1 MIEINDHDNYI
12 IRFSNDE
19 WIVNPWPESETE
31 KPYMQIAIIGAG
43 SVGTALGNAWI
54 MLGHE
59 ISFGVRDPESVK
71 ARSLAQQFPTARFLP
86 NGEAADHAEI
96 IVLATPWQSTEE
108 AVRSCGDLRG
118 KTIIDCTN
126 PLKSDFSGLE
136 IGFSTSGGEFIS
148 AWAHGADVFKA
159 MNQIGARLMD
169 APCFGGTVK
178 PVMFVCG
185 EGTQKAS
192 VILLVEQLGFTVI
205 DAGEL
210 KIARLLEPYGM
221 LWIHLALTQK
231 VPGDFAFALLAK

>member
-1 MIEINDHDNYI
+1 M
-12 IRFSNDE
+12 
-19 WIVNPWPESETE
+19 
-31 KPYMQIAIIGAG
+31 KIAIIGVG
-43 SVGTALGNAWI
+43 NVGTALGNAWTKR
-54 MLGHE
+54 GHE
-59 ISFGVRDPESVK
+59 ITFGVRDPESAK
-71 ARSLAQQFPTARFLP
+71 ARSLAKQFPTAHLLL
-86 NGEAADHAEI
+86 NGEAAQKAEF

-108 AVRSCGDLRG
+108 AVRTCGNLQSR
-118 KTIIDCTN
+118 TIIDCTN

-136 IGFSTSGGEFIS
+136 LGFSSSGGELIS
-148 AWAHGADVFKA
+148 EWAHGADVFKA

-169 APCFGGTVK
+169 APSFAGTVK

-185 EGTQKAS
+185 EGKQKAS

>member
-1 MIEINDHDNYI
+1 M
-12 IRFSNDE
+12 
-19 WIVNPWPESETE
+19 
-31 KPYMQIAIIGAG
+31 KIAIIGAG
-43 SVGTALGNAWI
+43 EVGTALGNAWTKR
-54 MLGHE
+54 GHE
-59 ISFGVRDPESVK
+59 IAFGVRDPESAK
-71 ARSLAQQFPTARFLP
+71 TRSLAEQFPTARLLL
-86 NGEAADHAEI
+86 NGEAADDADI

-108 AVRSCGDLRG
+108 AVRTCGDLQG

-136 IGFSTSGGEFIS
+136 VGFSTSGAEFIS
-148 AWAHGADVFKA
+148 KWTHGANVFKA

-169 APCFGGTVK
+169 AHSFGGTVK

-185 EGTQKAS
+185 EGAQKAS

-210 KIARLLEPYGM
+210 KTARLLEPYGM
-221 LWIHLALTQK
+221 LWVHLALTQK

>member
-1 MIEINDHDNYI
+1 LNRKN
-12 IRFSNDE
+12 
-19 WIVNPWPESETE
+19 E
-31 KPYMQIAIIGAG
+31 KSFMKIAIIGAG
-43 SVGTALGNAWI
+43 NVGTALGNAWAKR
-54 MLGHE
+54 GHE
-59 ISFGVRDPESVK
+59 IAFGVRDPESAK
-71 ARSLAQQFPTARFLP
+71 ARSLAQQFPTAHLLL
-86 NGEAADHAEI
+86 NGEAAQNAEM

-108 AVRSCGDLRG
+108 AVRTCGNLQG

-126 PLKSDFSGLE
+126 PLKSDCSGLE
-136 IGFSTSGGEFIS
+136 VGFSSSGGEFIS
-148 AWAHGADVFKA
+148 EWAQGADVFKA

-169 APCFGGTVK
+169 APSFGGTIK

-185 EGTQKAS
+185 EGNQKAS

-210 KIARLLEPYGM
+210 KTARLLEPYGM

>member
-1 MIEINDHDNYI
+1 
-12 IRFSNDE
+12 
-19 WIVNPWPESETE
+19 
-31 KPYMQIAIIGAG
+31 
-43 SVGTALGNAWI
+43 
-54 MLGHE
+54 
-59 ISFGVRDPESVK
+59 
-71 ARSLAQQFPTARFLP
+71 
-86 NGEAADHAEI
+86 
-96 IVLATPWQSTEE
+96 LATPWQSTEE
-108 AVRSCGDLRG
+108 AVRTCGDLRG

-136 IGFSTSGGEFIS
+136 VGFSTSGGEFV
-148 AWAHGADVFKA
+148 AEWADGADVFKA

-185 EGTQKAS
+185 EGKQKPS

-210 KIARLLEPYGM
+210 KTARLLEPYGM

>member
-1 MIEINDHDNYI
+1 LNRKN
-12 IRFSNDE
+12 
-19 WIVNPWPESETE
+19 E
-31 KPYMQIAIIGAG
+31 KSFMKIAIIGAG
-43 SVGTALGNAWI
+43 NVGTALGNAWAKR
-54 MLGHE
+54 GHE
-59 ISFGVRDPESVK
+59 IAFGVRDPESAK
-71 ARSLAQQFPTARFLP
+71 ARSLAQQFPSAHLLL
-86 NGEAADHAEI
+86 NGEAAHHAEI

-108 AVRSCGDLRG
+108 AVRTCGDLPG

-136 IGFSTSGGEFIS
+136 VGFSSSGGELIS
-148 AWAHGADVFKA
+148 EWAHGADVFKA

-169 APCFGGTVK
+169 APSFGGTVK

-210 KIARLLEPYGM
+210 KTARLLEPYGM

-231 VPGDFAFALLAK
+231 VPGDFAFAMLAK

>member
-1 MIEINDHDNYI
+1 MPGQNVDMKSRSESGILKAPKLA
-12 IRFSNDE
+12 
-19 WIVNPWPESETE
+19 PWRNNFRPLT
-31 KPYMQIAIIGAG
+31 
-43 SVGTALGNAWI
+43 
-54 MLGHE
+54 
-59 ISFGVRDPESVK
+59 FFR
-71 ARSLAQQFPTARFLP
+71 TARPPTMQKL
-86 NGEAADHAEI
+86 

-108 AVRSCGDLRG
+108 AVRTCGDLRG

-148 AWAHGADVFKA
+148 EWAHGADVFKA

-169 APCFGGTVK
+169 TLTFGGTVK

-185 EGTQKAS
+185 DGKQKAS
-192 VILLVEQLGFTVI
+192 FILLVEQLGFTVI

-210 KIARLLEPYGM
+210 KTARLLEPYGM
-221 LWIHLALTQK
+221 LWIHLALTHK

>member
-1 MIEINDHDNYI
+1 M
-12 IRFSNDE
+12 
-19 WIVNPWPESETE
+19 
-31 KPYMQIAIIGAG
+31 KIAIIGAG
-43 SVGTALGNAWI
+43 KVGTALGNAWTKR
-54 MLGHE
+54 GHE
-59 ISFGVRDPESVK
+59 IAFGVRDPESAK
-71 ARSLAQQFPTARFLP
+71 TRSLAEQFPTARLLL
-86 NGEAADHAEI
+86 NGEAADDADI

-108 AVRSCGDLRG
+108 AVRTCGDLQG

-136 IGFSTSGGEFIS
+136 VGFSTSGAEFIS
-148 AWAHGADVFKA
+148 KWTHGANVFKA

-169 APCFGGTVK
+169 AHSFGGTVK

-185 EGTQKAS
+185 EGAQKAS

-210 KIARLLEPYGM
+210 KTARLLEPYGM
-221 LWIHLALTQK
+221 LWVHLALTQK

>member
-1 MIEINDHDNYI
+1 MKIG
-12 IRFSNDE
+12 
-19 WIVNPWPESETE
+19 
-31 KPYMQIAIIGAG
+31 IIGAG
-43 SVGTALGNAWI
+43 NVGTALGNAWTKR
-54 MLGHE
+54 GHE
-59 ISFGVRDPESVK
+59 IAFGVRDPKSTK
-71 ARSLAQQFPTARFLP
+71 ARSLTQQFPTAHLLL
-86 NGEAADHAEI
+86 NGEAAQNTEI

-108 AVRSCGDLRG
+108 AIRTCGDLKG

-136 IGFSTSGGEFIS
+136 VGFSTSGGELVS
-148 AWAHGADVFKA
+148 EWADGADVFKA
-159 MNQIGARLMD
+159 MNQIGARLMN
-169 APCFGGTVK
+169 APSFGGTIK

-185 EGTQKAS
+185 EGKQKAS

-210 KIARLLEPYGM
+210 KTARLLEPYGM

>member
-1 MIEINDHDNYI
+1 MKIG
-12 IRFSNDE
+12 
-19 WIVNPWPESETE
+19 
-31 KPYMQIAIIGAG
+31 IIGAG
-43 SVGTALGNAWI
+43 NVGTALGNAWTKR
-54 MLGHE
+54 GHE
-59 ISFGVRDPESVK
+59 IAFGVRDPESAK
-71 ARSLAQQFPTARFLP
+71 ARSLAQQFPAAHLLP
-86 NGEAADHAEI
+86 NSQAAQNTEI

-108 AVRSCGDLRG
+108 AVRTCGDLKG

-136 IGFSTSGGEFIS
+136 VGFSTSGGEFVS
-148 AWAHGADVFKA
+148 QWADGADVFKA

-169 APCFGGTVK
+169 APFFGGTVK
-178 PVMFVCG
+178 PVMFICG
-185 EGTQKAS
+185 EGKQKAS

-210 KIARLLEPYGM
+210 KTARLLEPYGM

>member
-1 MIEINDHDNYI
+1 
-12 IRFSNDE
+12 
-19 WIVNPWPESETE
+19 
-31 KPYMQIAIIGAG
+31 MQIAIIGAG
-43 SVGTALGNAWI
+43 NVGTTLGNAWI
-54 MLGHE
+54 KLGHE

-71 ARSLAQQFPTARFLP
+71 AHSLAQQFPTARFLP

-148 AWAHGADVFKA
+148 AWADGADVFKA

-169 APCFGGTVK
+169 APCFGGIVK

-185 EGTQKAS
+185 EGQQKAS